1 MVSRYTSDQSLQLQ
15 PTTITIHIIIPPAP
29 TMALTDKQ
37 RADLHAGIYD
47 YFLSRG
53 EELAQCAEALAD
65 ADPEV
70 LLRHNNN
77 NTNTNTATAAGT
89 TTTTGGIDDSD
100 TLKGGIKSSSRA
112 SIGGSSS
119 SSVPILEKKWT
130 AVPRLQRRVLELERQ
145 LATNAKQ
152 LQQHHRNTA
161 GGGTAEGD
169 AADDNSSGGGM
180 LQQLRERRNLPRPPA
195 THTLQGHSAVVTSVA
210 LHPIYTLAASGS
222 EDGTIKIWDYETG
235 DYLRTLRGHT
245 NAITSLEFAPKSGY
259 YMVSSSMDLSIKLWD
274 VQEEY
279 VCVRTLRG
287 HDHTISCAKFV
298 PPSVGAVYLEKG
310 EGGAKN
316 NNGAITTTTTSGS
329 KSSSGG
335 SGSSGVD
342 PYLAGAKFIVSA
354 SRDQTVKFWD
364 VESGFCDHTL
374 SDHGDW
380 VRCLAVRAA
389 ACSTGGGGAASAKRN
404 AAVGGDRKAVGV
416 VEAGSSSSGEGEGEN
431 DNNLSSISSL
441 ALVASSGNDRTI
453 YVYNAHDKREKVCE
467 LRGHDHVVESL
478 SFLCSS
484 LLPRTI
490 STTLSSSKQ
499 SSSAAGAS
507 ASSSISA
514 SASSPR
520 DYLASGSRDRTVRLW
535 SIANGGSCL
544 MTFRAHENWVRS
556 VLVHPSGNHILSCG
570 DDRSIRVFDIKSNRC
585 LRTIEDAHSHF
596 VTSLAIHPTLP
607 IMISGGVD
615 HTVKCWQLD

>member
-1 MVSRYTSDQSLQLQ
+1 
-15 PTTITIHIIIPPAP
+15 
-29 TMALTDKQ
+29 MALTDKQ

-53 EELAQCAEALAD
+53 EELAKCAEALAA

-77 NTNTNTATAAGT
+77 TNTNTNTAAAAAGT
-89 TTTTGGIDDSD
+89 TTGAGGGDDDDAD
-100 TLKGGIKSSSRA
+100 TIKGGITKSSRA

-145 LATNAKQ
+145 LATNAK

-161 GGGTAEGD
+161 GGGGGTAED
-169 AADDNSSGGGM
+169 AADDNNSGGGI
-180 LQQLRERRNLPRPPA
+180 LQLVRERRNLPRPPA

-222 EDGTIKIWDYETG
+222 EDGTIKLWDYETG

-259 YMVSSSMDLSIKLWD
+259 YLVSSSMDLSIKLWD

-287 HDHTISCAKFV
+287 HDHTISCVKFV
-298 PPSVGAVYLEKG
+298 PPSAGAVYLEKG
-310 EGGAKN
+310 EGSAN
-316 NNGAITTTTTSGS
+316 NAATTTTTIGGS
-329 KSSSGG
+329 KSGG
-335 SGSSGVD
+335 GSSGVD

-364 VESGFCDHTL
+364 VETGFCDHTL

-380 VRCLAVRAA
+380 ARCLAVRAA
-389 ACSTGGGGAASAKRN
+389 ACSTGGSGGGAKRN
-404 AAVGGDRKAVGV
+404 ATLGGDRKAVGV

-431 DNNLSSISSL
+431 NNNLSSISSL

-490 STTLSSSKQ
+490 STTLSSSSKQ
-499 SSSAAGAS
+499 SSSAGVS
-507 ASSSISA
+507 AASSIS
-514 SASSPR
+514 SSLPSSSPR